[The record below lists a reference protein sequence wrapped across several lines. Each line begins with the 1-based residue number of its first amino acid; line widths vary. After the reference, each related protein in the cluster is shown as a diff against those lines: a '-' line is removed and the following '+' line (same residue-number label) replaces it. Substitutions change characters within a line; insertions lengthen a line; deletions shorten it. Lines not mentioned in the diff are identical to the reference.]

1 MKKDI
6 DIVYKI
12 GYILLYDWLSTSISP
27 PSSDCTMIKAGVKSA
42 FFMAAL
48 TLSLQMKSKEK
59 TLFLHALSDHG
70 IVSKAAETAKISRSV
85 VYRERTTDHE
95 FKEAWDHAK
104 EIATDRLAN
113 IAHQRAIDGIEE
125 IRYFKGEPIGTVR
138 RYSDQLL
145 MFLLRA
151 YRPSVFGANQQKNF
165 ESKDNNNDQAR
176 QSLVTKM
183 AALDG
188 QDDG

>member
-1 MKKDI
+1 M
-6 DIVYKI
+6 
-12 GYILLYDWLSTSISP
+12 G
-27 PSSDCTMIKAGVKSA
+27 
-42 FFMAAL
+42 
-48 TLSLQMKSKEK
+48 
-59 TLFLHALSDHG
+59 LFQRQQRP
-70 IVSKAAETAKISRSV
+70 IKISRSA

-151 YRPSVFGANQQKNF
+151 YRPSVFGANQQKTF
-165 ESKDNNNDQAR
+165 ESKDNNHDQAR

-183 AALDG
+183 ATLDG
-188 QDDG
+188 KDDG